1 MPKKQTS
8 AKNQDVQGGPP
19 EFESIVIGANTWN
32 CASKIS
38 NANWETKTIEQ
49 VTVNQGDSINV
60 KASFIDTRGSASGN
74 IEVKEDTEI
83 SLEHYF
89 YWVHTF
95 NACRGAEL
103 ISAQT
108 DGSGKL
114 AQQVLVGPPLQDS
127 YVDSGIVQFYTEPP
141 GTNTNGYGAFGPN
154 DADGLPYIVYVSK
167 VSDVSNNNVS
177 EPLKKRWSMTL
188 KKGSYD
194 PNYIAELITRN
205 MSRQKTKRV
214 YNVLQSNQKPTE
226 PTSTLNIPTDNTF
239 NSFVPLPPSNVWT
252 NEANNT
258 AQNTFYDSKNP
269 NVYLGQDPFALP
281 KEFDYNLA
289 PDNMDDMPFLFT
301 PSMHSNPLT
310 TNGASNAIWCSIP
323 HWNANGLNNLGNFN
337 DENAGFPPQ
346 GQLQISLHPLISD
359 VRSMSP
365 AISLRSAQ
373 GAGSFQYYTIM
384 PFYSQN
390 NNGANL
396 TNSGIFPVT
405 FGATQMSLTYNNE
418 GNQLFSF
425 SYMHSPILAFLDNQS
440 TAVTECTA
448 HMYTTQVQAGNLT
461 SQYYTTQ
468 IDKKSGILLH
478 KMEPRGFWEQLGF
491 DVDAITSTFTNE
503 RRAYQMTYNEFN
515 AKTTGGFS
523 GSSNVFNPI
532 FKTIGSADQPS
543 VGDTEIVYLQC
554 TPNSQIGPIISAVT
568 PNLIVGREYKIVY
581 LGVVQNQI
589 GDNVLPNEIWSP
601 VGGLYPAAVGE
612 IFTATTTGF
621 TFPYFIFG
629 DDYWYWATQNEGQRW
644 TPLVELI
651 GQPGPTTT
659 QLQNLYFEVESTNS
673 IDAVRIPE
681 QRDSAGHYLIE
692 ITAYPSIYLDDNAK
706 REIKSIVSTYYV
718 SGGSFVS
725 GVFSDSYSYYHTGSP
740 LTISNLKIRLL
751 DPVSMKEIA
760 NLGPNSSV
768 YLQINRMLT
777 NQAIAQVEN

>member
-1 MPKKQTS
+1 MSKKKATQS
-8 AKNQDVQGGPP
+8 AQNQAP
-19 EFESIVIGANTWN
+19 EFESIVIGCNTWN

-38 NANWETKTIEQ
+38 NANWESKTIEQ

-74 IEVKEDTEI
+74 IEIPEDTEI

-89 YWVHTF
+89 FWVHTF
-95 NACRGAEL
+95 NAARGGQL
-103 ISAQT
+103 TSAQT
-108 DGSGKL
+108 DGSGNL
-114 AQQVLVGPPLQDS
+114 AQQVLVGPDLHDVYES
-127 YVDSGIVQFYTEPP
+127 ANIVQYFTEPP
-141 GTNTNGYGAFGPN
+141 GTNVNGWGSFGPN

-167 VSDVSNNNVS
+167 SSGDASNNNFS
-177 EPLKKRWSMTL
+177 MPLKKRWSMML

-214 YNVLQSNQKPTE
+214 YNVRQSAQKPTTT
-226 PTSTLNIPTDNTF
+226 TSTLNVPTDNTF
-239 NSFVPLPPSNVWT
+239 NSFVPLSSDVWA

-269 NVYLGQDPFALP
+269 NVYLNYQDNSLLP
-281 KEFDYNLA
+281 TDFDYNLA
-289 PDNMDDMPFLFT
+289 PDNIDDMPFLFT
-301 PSMHSNPLT
+301 PQMHSQPLT
-310 TNGASNAIWCSIP
+310 NNGATNTIWSSIP
-323 HWNANGLNNLGNFN
+323 HWHANGLNDLPDYSTNTLG
-337 DENAGFPPQ
+337 EW
-346 GQLQISLHPLISD
+346 GQLNISLHPLISD

-365 AISLRSAQ
+365 AISLTAQ
-373 GAGSFQYYTIM
+373 GQSDVLPYYTIL

-390 NNGANL
+390 NNGAAG
-396 TNSGIFPVT
+396 TNSGLFPVT

-425 SYMHSPILAFLDNQS
+425 SYMHSPILAFLDSQS

-448 HMYTTQVQAGNLT
+448 HMYTTQVNAGNLT
-461 SQYYTTQ
+461 AQYYTTQ

-491 DVDAITSTFTNE
+491 DVDAITSNFTNT

-523 GSSNVFNPI
+523 GSSNIFNPI

-543 VGDTEIVYLQC
+543 VADTEIVYLQC
-554 TPNSQIGPIISAVT
+554 TPNSEIGPIVSAVS
-568 PNLIVGREYKIVY
+568 PNLIVGREYKIAYRGLVED
-581 LGVVQNQI
+581 GNNTVT
-589 GDNVLPNEIWSP
+589 NEIWTP
-601 VGGLYPAAVGE
+601 VGGLFPAAVGE
-612 IFTATTTGF
+612 TFTATTNGF
-621 TFPYFIFG
+621 TFPFFNYDG
-629 DDYWYWATQNEGQRW
+629 TDYYWATDFGPEGEW
-644 TPLVELI
+644 TPLVELLN
-651 GQPGPTTT
+651 QPGATTT
-659 QLQNLYFEVESTNS
+659 QIQNLYFEVESTNS

-725 GVFSDSYSYYHTGSP
+725 GVFSDSYSYYHVGSP
-740 LTISNLKIRLL
+740 MTISNLKIRLL
-751 DPVSMKEIA
+751 SPVSMKEIV

-768 YLQINRMLT
+768 YIQINKMLS
-777 NQAIAQVEN
+777 QQEISQVEN